1 MNEDRYYIDLKL
13 NSQSWFE
20 AQTIR
25 IKGSYLLSEVD
36 AVIES
41 YKIIDISL
49 VAIEMKKLMILKT
62 LSVIDQQKAINTIRL
77 WLDSLN
83 LEYEND
89 SQFLIKAIL
98 LYKLVAGKH
107 QFVDNI
113 EFEYASYNYNEHEYW
128 NFHQESPNLP
138 TDSQF
143 FRYTD
148 NYMFFGYSEDY
159 DNHIRGILS
168 ILGNITANQYYTRQ
182 HANKKLEYTDHRT
195 YKLVS
200 GQYLNESKNPVVHHE
215 YYLVNSERIPVYE
228 NITYTLFD
236 YYRIWNWALKRWVRV
251 GRKPHPYTVTYRQL
265 VRVDYKFN
273 HHIPELLSTDKGYLT
288 YEAYNSE
295 DKSLDDFLP
304 ESSDIIKFNFPTK
317 DRLERYCLENNLQ
330 MIPVV
335 PERISRSNSHYLYY
349 YTGQSPNRLE
359 FETQFKI
366 NQYQLFRK
374 VPLNNDVFAVVKA
387 PKFAALKK

>member
-36 AVIES
+36 SIIES
-41 YKIIDISL
+41 YKVIDVSL
-49 VAIEMKKLMILKT
+49 VAIEMKKLKILRT
-62 LSVIDQQKAINTIRL
+62 LSVIDQQEVINTIRL

-89 SQFLIKAIL
+89 PQFLIKAIL
-98 LYKLVAGKH
+98 LYRLVAGKH

-113 EFEYASYNYNEHEYW
+113 EFEYASYNYNEHEHW
-128 NFHQESPNLP
+128 NFHHESPNLP
-138 TDSQF
+138 ADSQF
-143 FRYTD
+143 FQYTD
-148 NYMFFGYSEDY
+148 KYMFFGYSEEY
-159 DNHIRGILS
+159 DERLRATS
-168 ILGNITANQYYTRQ
+168 FAYRNITANQYYTMNFINR
-182 HANKKLEYTDHRT
+182 KLGYVDHRA
-195 YKLVS
+195 YKAVS
-200 GQYLNESKNPVVHHE
+200 GQYQNESKNPVIHSEH
-215 YYLVNSERIPVYE
+215 YLVRGESIPVYE
-228 NITYTLFD
+228 NITYTLLS
-236 YYRIWNWALKRWVRV
+236 YYRKWDWVLKRWVRV
-251 GRKPHPYTVTYRQL
+251 GKPNPYTVTYRQL

-273 HHIPELLSTDKGYLT
+273 YLIPELLSTDKGYLT
-288 YEAYNSE
+288 YEAHNSE

-304 ESSDIIKFNFPTK
+304 DSSNIIKFNFPTK
-317 DRLERYCLENNLQ
+317 DRLERYCLENNLH

-335 PERISRSNSHYLYY
+335 TERISRSNSHYLYY
-349 YTGQSPNRLE
+349 YTGQNPHRLE

-366 NQYQLFRK
+366 NQYQLFKK
-374 VPLNNDVFAVVKA
+374 VPLDIDSFIVTKA

>member
-41 YKIIDISL
+41 YKIIDVSL
-49 VAIEMKKLMILKT
+49 VAIEMKKLKILKT
-62 LSVIDQQKAINTIRL
+62 LSVIDQQEVINTIRL

-83 LEYEND
+83 LDYEND
-89 SQFLIKAIL
+89 PQFLIKAIL

-128 NFHQESPNLP
+128 NFHHESHNLP
-138 TDSQF
+138 ADSQF

-148 NYMFFGYSEDY
+148 EYIFFGYSEDY
-159 DNHIRGILS
+159 DNHISGTLS
-168 ILGNITANQYYTRQ
+168 ILGNITANQYYTSYYT
-182 HANKKLEYTDHRT
+182 NKKLEYTDHQS
-195 YKLVS
+195 YKIVG
-200 GQYLNESKNPVVHHE
+200 GQYQNESKNPVIHYE
-215 YYLVNSERIPVYE
+215 YYSVTGQNIPVYE
-228 NITYTLFD
+228 NKTITSIIYNQRWDWTHKRWFRVGSGTPYTITY
-236 YYRIWNWALKRWVRV
+236 K
-251 GRKPHPYTVTYRQL
+251 QL
-265 VRVDYKFN
+265 VRFDYNFFN
-273 HHIPELLSTDKGYLT
+273 YLIPELLSTDKGYLT
-288 YEAYNSE
+288 YDAYNSE

-304 ESSDIIKFNFPTK
+304 DSSDIIKFNFPTK
-317 DRLERYCLENNLQ
+317 DRLERYCLENNLH
-330 MIPVV
+330 MIPIVT
-335 PERISRSNSHYLYY
+335 ERISRSNSHYLYY

-359 FETQFKI
+359 FETLFKI
-366 NQYQLFRK
+366 NQYQLFRIA
-374 VPLNNDVFAVVKA
+374 PLDTDSFIVTKA

>member
-41 YKIIDISL
+41 YKIIDVSL
-49 VAIEMKKLMILKT
+49 VAIEMKKLKILKT
-62 LSVIDQQKAINTIRL
+62 LSVIDQQEAINAIRL

-107 QFVDNI
+107 QIVDNI
-113 EFEYASYNYNEHEYW
+113 EFDYASYNYNEYEYW
-128 NFHQESPNLP
+128 NFHRESFNLP
-138 TDSQF
+138 ADSQF

-148 NYMFFGYSEDY
+148 KYMFFGYSEDY
-159 DNHIRGILS
+159 DNRIRGILS
-168 ILGNITANQYYTRQ
+168 AYGYTTANQYYTM
-182 HANKKLEYTDHRT
+182 HSANKKLEYTDHRS
-195 YKLVS
+195 YKIVG
-200 GQYLNESKNPVVHHE
+200 GQYQNESKNPVIHYE
-215 YYLVNSERIPVYE
+215 YYSVTGETIPVYE
-228 NITYTLFD
+228 NKTVTSIIYNQRWDWVHKRWFRVRRGTPYTITY
-236 YYRIWNWALKRWVRV
+236 K
-251 GRKPHPYTVTYRQL
+251 QL
-265 VRVDYKFN
+265 VRFDYKFN
-273 HHIPELLSTDKGYLT
+273 HIMPELLSTDKGYLT

-304 ESSDIIKFNFPTK
+304 DSSDIIKFNFPTK
-317 DRLERYCLENNLQ
+317 DRLERYCLENNLH

-335 PERISRSNSHYLYY
+335 TERISRSNSHYLYY
-349 YTGQSPNRLE
+349 YTGQNPHRLE

-374 VPLNNDVFAVVKA
+374 APLDTDSFIVTKA